1 MKTWQDEEDLELF
14 EKYEL
19 RYFYLVYVNGYSE
32 EEANLEIESEA
43 MNHRIVIGL
52 IVHSL
57 CMGYLLSLDV
67 FSNFNSLSLLK
78 QNRPRLFLEAIFLRL
93 FSDYKIIFHI

>member
-52 IVHSL
+52 IVPL
-57 CMGYLLSLDV
+57 LFFTVYVWTICFLLMYFPILIRYL
-67 FSNFNSLSLLK
+67 
-78 QNRPRLFLEAIFLRL
+78 
-93 FSDYKIIFHI
+93 Y